1 MRAQP
6 RDALSTGALAAYRG
20 QRVMV
25 WGAAGF
31 IGRWVAGALLREGA
45 ESFLVTRSA
54 GGEERLRTWP
64 GLDGARIVV
73 GDLTDRAAAD
83 AIVRAVRPAITFNLA
98 GHGIDP
104 AERDEAA
111 AFAVNERG
119 VTSLCD
125 ALAQSRAAVW
135 RGQAIVH
142 VGSSAEYG
150 RTDEPLHE
158 GSSEAPVT
166 LYGRSKLAGTRA
178 FTERCRSHG
187 IPGVAARLFMVY
199 GPGEHEHRLFPSLI
213 RAAARGEPIELS
225 AGTQRLDFTWVGD
238 VADWLLRLGISQA
251 APGEVVN
258 LATGRLS
265 AVRTFVE
272 VAATELRMD
281 RALLRFGEAA
291 ERPGDVRYGPVST
304 VRLRTLTGGAPAT
317 TIVQGVR
324 ATLDLQGLTHDSN
337 EGNSSD

>member
-1 MRAQP
+1 MRLRP
-6 RDALSTGALAAYRG
+6 RDALNAGELSVYRG

-45 ESFLVTRSA
+45 EAFLVTRSA
-54 GGEERLRTWP
+54 EGEERLRAWP

-83 AIVRAVRPAITFNLA
+83 AIVRAVRPAVTFNLA

-111 AFAVNERG
+111 AFAVNEHG
-119 VTSLCD
+119 ATSLCD
-125 ALAQSRAAVW
+125 ALAQARDPAW
-135 RGQAIVH
+135 HGQAMVH

-158 GSSEAPVT
+158 GSPEAPVT

-178 FTERCRSHG
+178 FVERCRSHAM
-187 IPGVAARLFMVY
+187 PGVAARLFMVY

-213 RAAARGEPIELS
+213 RAAARAEPIELS

-238 VADWLLRLGISQA
+238 VADWLLRLGNSRA

-281 RALLRFGEAA
+281 RALLRFGQAGP
-291 ERPGDVRYGPVST
+291 RPGDVRYGPVST
-304 VRLRTLTGGAPAT
+304 VRLRALTGGAPGT
-317 TIVQGVR
+317 TIVQGIR
-324 ATLDLQGLTHDSN
+324 TTLELQDLTHDSN
-337 EGNSSD
+337 EGNGSD